1 MAVWQR
7 YSSLMLFGS
16 ILLLL
21 VVLAVGSSVN
31 GASRWIA
38 FGPLRIQ
45 PAELSKLA
53 LFFVISSYLVRKV
66 EEVRNNFWGFCKPM
80 G

>member
-53 LFFVISSYLVRKV
+53 LFCYLQLFGEKSRRSEKQ
-66 EEVRNNFWGFCKPM
+66 FLGIL
-80 G
+80 

>member
-53 LFFVISSYLVRKV
+53 LFLLSLQLFGEKSRRSEKQFLGIL
-66 EEVRNNFWGFCKPM
+66 
-80 G
+80 